1 MKIAVGRTCYF
12 VASLALGILAGIW
25 GQPLIHGNQDA
36 VNVIVTV
43 FSILS
48 GFLVAVITI
57 IGDPAVAASR
67 DRWRFTELH
76 RDNVRRRLTRNK
88 WLFVLYL
95 VTVSLVFLAALVK
108 NHPSIATW
116 VERAYLCLA
125 VLAFCQSYKL
135 PWTLAHIQMRRYDDI
150 LEDQRKSCGIGKDAD
165 PTSETKP

>member
-1 MKIAVGRTCYF
+1 MKIAIGRTCYF
-12 VASLALGILAGIW
+12 VASLTFGILAGVW
-25 GQPLIHGNQDA
+25 GQPLIHGNSDA

-57 IGDPAVAASR
+57 IGDPSVAASR
-67 DRWRFTELH
+67 DRWRFSELH

-108 NHPSIATW
+108 NIPSIVLW

-135 PWTLAHIQMRRYDDI
+135 PWALANIQMRRYDDI
-150 LEDQRKSCGIGKDAD
+150 IEDQRKSCGIDKESDPILKAD
-165 PTSETKP
+165 P